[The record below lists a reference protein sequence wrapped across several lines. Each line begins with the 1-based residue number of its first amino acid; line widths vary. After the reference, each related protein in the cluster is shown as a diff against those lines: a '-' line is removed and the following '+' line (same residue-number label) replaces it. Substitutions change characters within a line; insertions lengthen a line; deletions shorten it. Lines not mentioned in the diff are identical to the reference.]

1 MVGLSWAGFAY
12 SWGNPHVVIPIS
24 LGAVLL
30 LGFALY
36 EWKGRSDGLIS
47 HAFFQRDTNFAYSIF
62 AFGAEGWIYYG
73 AVNPEVPKIILN
85 LGWEM
90 NSYAY
95 FQARQPRFL
104 RSHHMLRDKGQ
115 RLEVAPPS

>member
-1 MVGLSWAGFAY
+1 M
-12 SWGNPHVVIPIS
+12 IPIS

-47 HAFFQRDTNFAYSIF
+47 HAFFQRDINFAYSIF

-73 AVNPEVPKIILN
+73 AVNPVVPKIILN
-85 LGWEM
+85 LGWET
-90 NSYAY
+90 NSWNIGVRMLSFKLFNLVFSVLITCYATRVKDLKLPLLLS
-95 FQARQPRFL
+95 FIIFL
-104 RSHHMLRDKGQ
+104 
-115 RLEVAPPS
+115 VV